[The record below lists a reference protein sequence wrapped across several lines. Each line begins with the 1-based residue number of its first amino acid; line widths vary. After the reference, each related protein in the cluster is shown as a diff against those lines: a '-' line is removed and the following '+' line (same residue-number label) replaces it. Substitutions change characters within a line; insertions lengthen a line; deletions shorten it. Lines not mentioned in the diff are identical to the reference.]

1 MRPFSLLCAR
11 LLVYMLTY
19 LHVSLIPLT
28 ISVMKMMILLSWL
41 VAILVPLALI
51 GLGLRV
57 LLTPLFLKIEYN
69 MPYFPP
75 DEYGF
80 TKEDR
85 LKWAPY
91 ALDYLINSADISY
104 LGDLKFEDEAPLY
117 NEREL
122 SHMADVKRVTKSALN
137 VWYISLSLLT
147 LLGIWSWRGGGTWM
161 QVYRQGLM
169 RGGWLMVG
177 LAAVIGVI
185 VIAGIAINPSVFWNF
200 FAGFHSLFFEGDSW
214 LFLYSDTLIRLF
226 PLRFWQDAFLFAAVI
241 ALGGGVALGLG
252 LRSANLP

>member
-1 MRPFSLLCAR
+1 VNKFF
-11 LLVYMLTY
+11 
-19 LHVSLIPLT
+19 I
-28 ISVMKMMILLSWL
+28 LSWL
-41 VAILVPLALI
+41 ITLLIPLALI

-57 LLTPLFLKIEYN
+57 LLSPLFLKIEYN

-80 TKEDR
+80 TKGDR

-91 ALDYLINSADISY
+91 ALDYLVNNEDISY
-104 LGDLKFEDEAPLY
+104 LADLKFDDGSPLY

-122 SHMADVKRVTKSALN
+122 SHMDDVKRVTQGALR
-137 VWYISLSLLT
+137 VWFVSLALLAV
-147 LLGIWSWRGGGTWM
+147 LGVWAWFGGWW
-161 QVYRQGLM
+161 QVYRHGLM

-177 LAAVIGVI
+177 LAVAVGLI
-185 VIAGIAINPSVFWNF
+185 VLIGIAISPNVFWNF
-200 FAGFHSLFFEGDSW
+200 FSGFHRIFFEGDSW

-226 PLRFWQDAFLFAAVI
+226 PLRFWQDAFLLAAII

-252 LRSANLP
+252 LRPK